1 MDAAMRERWTRAKV
15 RLVRQ
20 IELKQPLS
28 RLGLITDPAS
38 FYVQNFNEKI
48 SVLGFD
54 GKKLGEL
61 GAMEKSR
68 RSVQRHEWLFKVA
81 YRHPSSTAEH
91 A

>member
-1 MDAAMRERWTRAKV
+1 MRERWTRAKV

-20 IELKQPLS
+20 IELEQPLS

-38 FYVQNFNEKI
+38 FYVQNLNERL

-68 RSVQRHEWLFKVA
+68 RSVQRNEWLFKVGNRLMSA
-81 YRHPSSTAEH
+81 TMQSA
-91 A
+91 